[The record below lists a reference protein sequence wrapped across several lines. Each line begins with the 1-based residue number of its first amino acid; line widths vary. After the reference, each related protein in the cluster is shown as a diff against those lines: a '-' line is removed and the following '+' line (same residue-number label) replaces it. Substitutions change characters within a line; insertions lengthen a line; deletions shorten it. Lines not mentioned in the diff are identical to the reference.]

1 MYARVARWEGGDPE
15 ALRESAAGIRERAA
29 EGPPEGVPGKGFILL
44 VDADAGRGLAI
55 GFFETE
61 EDLQTGD
68 RALRAMDPPGDGMGR
83 VTSVEMYEVGVDVG
97 VATLSG

>member
-15 ALRESAAGIRERAA
+15 ALRENASGVKERAA
-29 EGPPEGVPGKGFILL
+29 SGPPPGVPGKGFLLL
-44 VDADAGRGLAI
+44 VDGDSGRGLAI

-68 RALRAMDPPGDGMGR
+68 RTLRAMEPPGEGMG
-83 VTSVEMYEVGVDVG
+83 SVASIETYEVAVDVG
-97 VATLSG
+97 VASLQG

>member
-15 ALRESAAGIRERAA
+15 AIRQSADRMKERSAS
-29 EGPPEGVPGKGFILL
+29 GPPEGVPGKGFLLL
-44 VDADAGRGLAI
+44 VDPDGGRGLAI

-68 RALRAMDPPGDGMGR
+68 RALKAMNPPDDGLGS

-97 VATLSG
+97 VASLGG